1 MVSCDVP
8 MGGGQIKLDLAP
20 QKTAEVAHHSATP
33 AAAIVQTVDALSP
46 EMGIFSEAVV
56 EEGLHVSQNTILGFV
71 DVGPLRLALEA
82 PIAGTMLL
90 CLVPV
95 NSVVGYHQPFS
106 VSSQTNA
113 RSALLALQ
121 CPIKG
126 FYPSG
131 MFYHPARA

>member
-1 MVSCDVP
+1 MPHHDNPLVDLLTRLVPRMREYGMMSCDVP
-8 MGGGQIKLDLAP
+8 VGGGQIKLELAP
-20 QKTAEVAHHSATP
+20 QKTAEVAHHSTAP
-33 AAAIVQTVDALSP
+33 VAASVQTVDALSP

-95 NSVVGYHQPFS
+95 NSVVGYHQPVFRI
-106 VSSQTNA
+106 Q
-113 RSALLALQ
+113 
-121 CPIKG
+121 PD
-126 FYPSG
+126 
-131 MFYHPARA
+131 

>member
-1 MVSCDVP
+1 MPHHDNPLVDLLTRLVPRMREYGMVSCDVP
-8 MGGGQIKLDLAP
+8 VGGGQIKLDLAP

-95 NSVVGYHQPFS
+95 NSVVGYHQPVFRI
-106 VSSQTNA
+106 Q
-113 RSALLALQ
+113 
-121 CPIKG
+121 PD
-126 FYPSG
+126 
-131 MFYHPARA
+131 

>member
-1 MVSCDVP
+1 MPHHDNPLVDLLTRLVPRMREYGMVYCDVP

-95 NSVVGYHQPFS
+95 NSVVGYHQPVFRI
-106 VSSQTNA
+106 Q
-113 RSALLALQ
+113 
-121 CPIKG
+121 PD
-126 FYPSG
+126 
-131 MFYHPARA
+131 

>member
-1 MVSCDVP
+1 MPHHDNPLVDLLTRLVPRMREYGMVSCDVP
-8 MGGGQIKLDLAP
+8 VGGGQIKLDLAP
-20 QKTAEVAHHSATP
+20 QKTAEVAHHSTTP

-95 NSVVGYHQPFS
+95 KSVVGYHQPVFRI
-106 VSSQTNA
+106 Q
-113 RSALLALQ
+113 
-121 CPIKG
+121 PD
-126 FYPSG
+126 
-131 MFYHPARA
+131 